1 MINKGQATSLS
12 DVLVGLVVIGVIG
25 LFVFLFMTRGKEV
38 EVRVEENELIRRKI
52 TLTNALLSS
61 DKLAYVSGSTV
72 HRGVLDKEKLDNL
85 ASNPEIFSEI
95 NYPETGY
102 SIKVVDLDENKEWL
116 IGKKFDSALKSSV
129 AIRYSEDDVH
139 LGELSVEFNLKEPV
153 KTIELDTCQKIT
165 EPGYYELKRNVNED
179 DLLGGEAFGSKN
191 CFEIHSTGVTLDCNY
206 RNIQG
211 LGSHRGIGIV
221 ISSGNTVVKNCELE
235 KFSTG
240 IRIESSSNRIENNEI
255 EQTNVGIILFRGDN
269 EIIGNTI
276 REFEGD
282 FGRGIDIE
290 SKSNIIEGNRVFSA
304 LTNGIIVRKNDNEL
318 IANAVCGSS
327 NNDIYVNDRKTAS
340 GSGNTCD
347 KTYNYNDPSVTG
359 CEKQCGEENSG
370 ACYQGDV
377 EAKIREK
384 EQEIQMGYPDF
395 PDYLLWGI
403 AKQESGA
410 SHCRDYGVVSG
421 PLGSTGIM
429 QVYPSTAASY
439 CSDLDLTD
447 WEENIE
453 CGKRVLLGKYNAF
466 KNEDEN
472 YDPLDCGYSYAD
484 PWMRAVRGY
493 SGWGCPIEWP
503 SVKKYV
509 CLVYDHARKENPSLP
524 YPDCP

>member
-1 MINKGQATSLS
+1 
-12 DVLVGLVVIGVIG
+12 
-25 LFVFLFMTRGKEV
+25 MTRGKEV

-61 DKLAYVSGSTV
+61 DKLAYVSSSIV

-85 ASNPEIFSEI
+85 ASRPELFSEI
-95 NYPETGY
+95 SYPEIGY
-102 SIKVVDLDENKEWL
+102 SIKIVDLDQNKEWL
-116 IGKKFDSALKSSV
+116 VGKDFEPGLKSPV
-129 AIRYSEDDVH
+129 AIRYSGDDVH
-139 LGELSVEFNLKEPV
+139 VGSMSVEFNLKETV
-153 KTIELDTCQKIT
+153 EVIELDTCQKINK
-165 EPGYYELKRNVNED
+165 PGYYRLKRSLNEE
-179 DLLGGEAFGSKN
+179 DLLGGDAFGSKN
-191 CFEIHSTGVTLDCNY
+191 CFEIHSTGATLDCNH

-221 ISSGNTVVKNCELE
+221 ISSDNTVIENCEIEEFL
-235 KFSTG
+235 TG
-240 IRIESSSNRIENNEI
+240 IKIDSSSNRIENNEI
-255 EQTNVGIILFRGDN
+255 KQTNVGIILFKGNN

-290 SKSNIIEGNRVFSA
+290 SKLNRIEGNKVFSA
-304 LTNGIIVRKNDNEL
+304 LTNGLIVRKNDNEL
-318 IANAVCGSS
+318 IDNTVCGSS
-327 NNDIYVNDRKTAS
+327 NNDIYVSDRKTAS

-347 KTYNYNDPSVTG
+347 KTYNYNDPTVTG
-359 CEKQCGEENSG
+359 CQKKCEEEGSG
-370 ACYQGDV
+370 ACYQGDI

-384 EQEIQMGYPDF
+384 EEEIQLDYPDF

-403 AKQESGA
+403 AMQESGA

-447 WEENIE
+447 WEDNIE

-466 KNEDEN
+466 KNKDEN

-493 SGWGCPIEWP
+493 NGWGCPIEYP
-503 SVKKYV
+503 STRKYV
-509 CLVYDHARKENPSLP
+509 CFVYDYARKKNPSLP
-524 YPDCP
+524 HPECP